1 MNALCYK
8 IVFSKR
14 LGTLVAVGEHTAG
27 QGKAAGTGVR
37 TAVFPSS
44 SAASADNFVDLLKAA
59 FASVALTF
67 VTVGVATAA
76 GPAANTL
83 PTGYSVN
90 SGNVAISSSAT
101 ANNATMVIKQST
113 DKASVNWNSFSIGSG
128 AAVNVQQNSASSVLL
143 NRVVGNDPSQI
154 FGKLTAN
161 GQVILI
167 NPNGVVF
174 GKGGSVTASAFTA
187 STFGMTDADFQA
199 GKHQFSRNG
208 STAGVTVE
216 QGATIN
222 TTAPGGYVALLG
234 ASVNN
239 QGEIHTHKG
248 AVVMAAGESVALPT
262 ALTDSVGVPLSNKV
276 RLELAP
282 QP

>member
-37 TAVFPSS
+37 TVVFPSS
-44 SAASADNFVDLLKAA
+44 SAASADNFVGLLKSV
-59 FASVALTF
+59 FASVALSF
-67 VTVGVATAA
+67 VTVGYATAA
-76 GPAANTL
+76 GPAVNTL

-90 SGNVAISSSAT
+90 SGNVAISSTSSAT
-101 ANNATMVIKQST
+101 NAAMNIKQTS

-128 AAVNVQQNSASSVLL
+128 AKVDVVQNNANSVLL

-154 FGKLTAN
+154 FGKLNAN

-187 STFGMTDADFQA
+187 STFGLSDQNFA
-199 GKHQFSRNG
+199 NG
-208 STAGVTVE
+208 
-216 QGATIN
+216 
-222 TTAPGGYVALLG
+222 
-234 ASVNN
+234 
-239 QGEIHTHKG
+239 
-248 AVVMAAGESVALPT
+248 
-262 ALTDSVGVPLSNKV
+262 
-276 RLELAP
+276 
-282 QP
+282 